1 MRLQAAKVTRIFHKA
16 PDEPFIPEGIP
27 VPGPRP
33 NRSDHPP
40 VREPDRPP
48 LPPAKEP
55 PAPVRRN
62 DLQRRLKAIGKA
74 PVDAP
79 YCAYLS
85 APQFLRLP
93 LPVRNDL
100 IHSRD
105 G

>member
-1 MRLQAAKVTRIFHKA
+1 MRLQASQATRIFHKA

-40 VREPDRPP
+40 VREPDSPP

-62 DLQRRLKAIGKA
+62 DLQRADTA
-74 PVDAP
+74 SQPA
-79 YCAYLS
+79 AFN
-85 APQFLRLP
+85 AA
-93 LPVRNDL
+93 
-100 IHSRD
+100 
-105 G
+105 